1 MIKERRRNY
10 EKGTGLRLL
19 EAVHRKVKEKW
30 SAFTRGIIRAIAEE
44 KMKISREEFDNRKS
58 EVLLQIPKCPRQ

>member
-1 MIKERRRNY
+1 MRKGQGY
-10 EKGTGLRLL
+10 GYWKQSVEKL
-19 EAVHRKVKEKW
+19 KEKW

-44 KMKISREEFDNRKS
+44 EMKISREEFDNRKS